1 MRCSDRIARTVYSV
15 CVSWYRRYVVDKR
28 CLLCRAFLCQ
38 SESLVG
44 PGEGN
49 VDLIGRFYCLS
60 EFDQAN
66 LSTTLLLFRYSDRVP
81 TVYRSIHIL

>member
-1 MRCSDRIARTVYSV
+1 M
-15 CVSWYRRYVVDKR
+15 
-28 CLLCRAFLCQ
+28 CRVGNDANSQ
-38 SESLVG
+38 LVL
-44 PGEGN
+44 
-49 VDLIGRFYCLS
+49 DIGRFYCLS